1 MDLHLTR
8 KYGYQL
14 IQEFIPSALIVM
26 LSWVSFW
33 ISLDAVPA
41 RISLGLL
48 SVLTM
53 TTQSSGSRANL
64 PEVSYIKAIDIWMSV
79 CMLFVFAALI
89 EYALVNVLDRKQR
102 RRSLFEESNGRTTQV
117 CIIVHDKTLDHF
129 TQRIHTTYLKHMKTI
144 YTGSLDLDYNWVS
157 ISLV

>member
-1 MDLHLTR
+1 MDLHFTR

-89 EYALVNVLDRKQR
+89 EYALVNVLDRKQK
-102 RRSLFEESNGRTTQV
+102 RRSLYAESNGRTTQV
-117 CIIVHDKTLDHF
+117 CIIEHDKTLDHF
-129 TQRIHTTYLKHMKTI
+129 TQRIHTTLSKTYENNI
-144 YTGSLDLDYNWVS
+144 HWVFGSRS
-157 ISLV
+157 

>member
-102 RRSLFEESNGRTTQV
+102 RRSLYEESNGRTTQV

>member
-102 RRSLFEESNGRTTQV
+102 RRSLYEESNGRTTQV

-144 YTGSLDLDYNWVS
+144 YTGSLDIDYNWVS

>member
-1 MDLHLTR
+1 MDLHFTR

-102 RRSLFEESNGRTTQV
+102 RRSLCAESNGRTTQV

>member
-102 RRSLFEESNGRTTQV
+102 RRSLYEESNGRTTQV

-144 YTGSLDLDYNWVS
+144 YTGSLDLDYNWIS

>member
-1 MDLHLTR
+1 MDLHFTR

-64 PEVSYIKAIDIWMSV
+64 PGVSYIKAIDIWMSV

-102 RRSLFEESNGRTTQV
+102 RRSLYAESNGRTTQV
-117 CIIVHDKTLDHF
+117 CIIVT
-129 TQRIHTTYLKHMKTI
+129 
-144 YTGSLDLDYNWVS
+144 
-157 ISLV
+157 

>member
-1 MDLHLTR
+1 
-8 KYGYQL
+8 
-14 IQEFIPSALIVM
+14 
-26 LSWVSFW
+26 
-33 ISLDAVPA
+33 
-41 RISLGLL
+41 
-48 SVLTM
+48 M

-102 RRSLFEESNGRTTQV
+102 RRSLYEESNGRTTQV

>member
-102 RRSLFEESNGRTTQV
+102 RRSLHEESNGRTTQV